1 MGLIK
6 KYPKSIKVSLML
18 LVLILGT
25 IFAVRRVDP
34 KEEATEK
41 FVRNNL
47 FVLKKY
53 QAISLEYTGVIDS
66 IERKTL
72 SFNGT
77 LTGEKSLVNSGIIRR
92 FKHNCRLNDSLYHIN
107 IYFNNKDSVIAMS
120 APSMV
125 KY

>member
-25 IFAVRRVDP
+25 IFAIRRVDP

-47 FVLKKY
+47 LVLKKY
-53 QAISLEYTGVIDS
+53 QPVSLEYTGIIDS
-66 IERKTL
+66 VERKL
-72 SFNGT
+72 LASNGT
-77 LTGEKSLVNSGIIRR
+77 LLSGKSIPNSTVIRR
-92 FKHNCRLNDSLYHIN
+92 FKHSCRLNDSLYHIN
-107 IYFNNKDSVIAMS
+107 IYFNAKDSVIAMS
-120 APSMV
+120 APDMV